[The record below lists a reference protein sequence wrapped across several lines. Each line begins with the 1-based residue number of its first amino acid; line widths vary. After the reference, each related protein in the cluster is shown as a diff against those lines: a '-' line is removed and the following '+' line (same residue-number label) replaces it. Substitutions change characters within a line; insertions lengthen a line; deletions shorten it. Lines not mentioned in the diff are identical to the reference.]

1 MSMDPDEAAREEWL
15 ADLYEE
21 NSKQALR
28 EFRQERLQSYLLA
41 NPEVARPAFGALRDA
56 VSLLPDKP
64 MASLVL
70 ASAAAEVGLKAV
82 LLRPVVVGL
91 IHSEALAGHVADL
104 VLQHQAVSRFH
115 DLLFAVLKEYGGLD
129 LATYKRAGANTTLWN
144 EVQTNIERRNAVLHR
159 CEVPAGAEATQAVA
173 VASEILT
180 VLFPALVTN
189 LGLHLHDGY
198 RACNDSHV
206 TEKLAELL
214 GGSGDPM

>member
-1 MSMDPDEAAREEWL
+1 MMSIDPDEAAREEWF
-15 ADLYEE
+15 ADLYDE
-21 NSKQALR
+21 NSKQALH
-28 EFRQERLQSYLLA
+28 EFRRERLQSYLLA

-56 VSLLPDKP
+56 VSLLPDRP

-91 IHSEALAGHVADL
+91 VHSEALAGHVADL

-129 LATYKRAGANTTLWN
+129 LTTYKRAGA
-144 EVQTNIERRNAVLHR
+144 NIERRNAVLHR
-159 CEVPAGAEATQAVA
+159 CEAPAGAEATQAVA

-180 VLFPALVTN
+180 VLFPALVKN

-206 TEKLAELL
+206 TERLAELL
-214 GGSGDPM
+214 GGSGDPV